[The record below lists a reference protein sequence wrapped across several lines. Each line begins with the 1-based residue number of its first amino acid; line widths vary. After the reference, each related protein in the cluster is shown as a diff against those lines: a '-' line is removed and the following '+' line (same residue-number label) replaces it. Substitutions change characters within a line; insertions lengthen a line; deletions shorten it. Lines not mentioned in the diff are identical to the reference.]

1 MIAYILAELT
11 IPGSDIINNTVGK
24 GETDLGRAFLF
35 GIAMVFILS
44 ALYLLGVKIPDNKA
58 KRKNDEILAKA
69 FDKLSDVSIDTHKAT
84 THITDK
90 VTDLKNKV
98 STLLC
103 IKQQEI
109 DAISAVA
116 EKTGVDVTPQ
126 IDRAQG
132 ALNMLHD
139 FEK

>member
-1 MIAYILAELT
+1 MIAYILAELS

-35 GIAMVFILS
+35 GIAAVFILS
-44 ALYLLGVKIPDNKA
+44 VVYLLGVKIPDNKA
-58 KRKNDEILAKA
+58 KRRNDEILSKA

-84 THITDK
+84 VHITDK
-90 VTDLKNKV
+90 VSDLKTKV
-98 STLLC
+98 STLLS

-116 EKTGVDVTPQ
+116 EKTGVDVTSQ